1 VTEPNAEEPL
11 PAVDPWADSTTEEQW
26 SPAAAPAAPVVGAA
40 APAEAGGPQYS
51 PGMASVSPTSPT
63 YTTEVYSGQRVYPP
77 YQGATPE
84 PPRRN
89 NRTIAIVAG
98 VLAVLLVAAGIVFLP
113 KLFSSSGNSNQT
125 QPPTNAATASGSPS
139 ATAPTPPDL
148 FAGTPAASFKGGA
161 DAIVLPAAKAVT
173 GFTQAQVATD
183 LTAVKN
189 AMVAAR
195 LDPTMLSDHDPST
208 LIGLLAQ
215 DGRATVQKNFTDNTA
230 FAYATRLDDGVTLT
244 SDPIRVKGTITFSSQ
259 KVDNL
264 QALVVVS
271 NFIWVYPVSAH
282 RTGVGANLIVVR
294 DQVSWTFY
302 TGVQTNSAG
311 LWIKRARAFGSN
323 LDCKTITDTDMVAL
337 APASITEA
345 DTEAGDVYNLDP
357 NLNFD
362 SAHFVC

>member
-1 VTEPNAEEPL
+1 
-11 PAVDPWADSTTEEQW
+11 
-26 SPAAAPAAPVVGAA
+26 
-40 APAEAGGPQYS
+40 
-51 PGMASVSPTSPT
+51 
-63 YTTEVYSGQRVYPP
+63 
-77 YQGATPE
+77 
-84 PPRRN
+84 
-89 NRTIAIVAG
+89 
-98 VLAVLLVAAGIVFLP
+98 
-113 KLFSSSGNSNQT
+113 
-125 QPPTNAATASGSPS
+125 
-139 ATAPTPPDL
+139 
-148 FAGTPAASFKGGA
+148 
-161 DAIVLPAAKAVT
+161 
-173 GFTQAQVATD
+173 
-183 LTAVKN
+183 
-189 AMVAAR
+189 
-195 LDPTMLSDHDPST
+195 
-208 LIGLLAQ
+208 
-215 DGRATVQKNFTDNTA
+215 
-230 FAYATRLDDGVTLT
+230 
-244 SDPIRVKGTITFSSQ
+244 
-259 KVDNL
+259 VDNL

>member
-1 VTEPNAEEPL
+1 MTEPTASEPR

-26 SPAAAPAAPVVGAA
+26 RSAAAPAAPAAGAA
-40 APAEAGGPQYS
+40 ATAQGGPAQYF
-51 PGMASVSPTSPT
+51 PGMASVSSTSPT
-63 YTTEVYSGQRVYPP
+63 FTTEVYPGQGGYPA
-77 YQGATPE
+77 YQATIPE

-98 VLAVLLVAAGIVFLP
+98 VLALLLVAAGIVFLP
-113 KLFSSSGNSNQT
+113 KLFSSNGNSNQS

-139 ATAPTPPDL
+139 GTATTPPDL

-161 DAIVLPAAKAVT
+161 AAIVLPAAKAVT

-183 LTAVKN
+183 LAAVKN

-195 LDPTMLSDHDPST
+195 LDPTMLSGHNPST

-230 FAYATRLDDGVTLT
+230 FAYATRLDDSVALT
-244 SDPIRVKGTITFSSQ
+244 SDPIRANGTITFSAQ

-264 QALVVVS
+264 PALVVVT
-271 NFIWVYPVSAH
+271 NYIWVYPVSAH

-294 DQVSWTFY
+294 DQISWTFY
-302 TGVQTNSAG
+302 TGVQTTSAG

-345 DTEAGDVYNLDP
+345 DTEAGNVYSLDP